1 MSVSVILGVIGLI
14 PTVTQF
20 MMEALY
26 LSISFIQFSILIV
39 VTILSLACL
48 IIGIVGTRK
57 GEESRVV
64 EVRSFPVYFFYPY

>member
-14 PTVTQF
+14 PIVTQF

-39 VTILSLACL
+39 VTILSLTGL
-48 IIGIVGTRK
+48 IISIVDARK

-64 EVRSFPVYFFYPY
+64 EVRSFTAYFFYPY